1 MFSTLKAVTAIF
13 RSSKFNTSRLDRGY
27 EFMLSS
33 NALYTV
39 RKLIR
44 SICEYEYN
52 KANQE
57 SQKQIFKNLKVADL
71 AFFNAQCDTSY
82 LLTSFA
88 FNRAVANYYGSGTN
102 FIFPLN
108 KEWQSIFAEYGIVTN
123 RNACSFLWKSYRGII
138 IVKSSV
144 TYFKFFLTTIL
155 EKLRKSKKVNI
166 KNIGSAN
173 VYFYDISERNLPRLT
188 NDIYE
193 KNIVTWYKKIVLKDN
208 KINVHHNVK
217 NFDNKDSIA
226 LGYEFTYNKS
236 LFFQADIFT
245 ELKNLLWWSNFFLK
259 NIINPSIRIYLLVNF
274 NEILKA
280 KRVGDIIDN
289 LDLNAVVFN
298 NSIGSIKPLWAVLL
312 ERNEIQIDYVFYA
325 CYAEPADIDGNG
337 PIDGFWALAIWENYY
352 VVDEYQKHQLQNQL
366 INTNSKIT
374 FETIPWWVDVNLPIP
389 SLDKKTICL
398 FDTIL
403 HGNLYTLGTLNQ
415 FGWHKPELATL
426 YLHIV
431 LEVAHDLGLTI
442 LYKFK
447 RMKGKNIRNKKHW
460 DAISK
465 LLIEYKD
472 IIIQVDDR
480 ISPERLIQNSS
491 ITISKPLST
500 TAIIARSLNKPTIY
514 LDPTTA
520 INKSDPALR
529 GIIILS
535 TKKELLYHIT
545 NLLNTFP
552 SKETKI

>member
-1 MFSTLKAVTAIF
+1 MFSTLKAITVIF
-13 RSSKFNTSRLDRGY
+13 SNSKFNTSRLNHGY
-27 EFMLSS
+27 EFMLNS

-44 SICEYEYN
+44 SICEHEYN
-52 KANQE
+52 KASQA

-88 FNRAVANYYGSGTN
+88 FNRAIANYYASGNN

-123 RNACSFLWKSYRGII
+123 RKACSFLWKSYKGITI
-138 IVKSSV
+138 IKTSA
-144 TYFKFFLTTIL
+144 TYFKIFLTTIL
-155 EKLRKSKKVNI
+155 GKLRRSKKVNVE
-166 KNIGSAN
+166 NNNSAN
-173 VYFYDISERNLPRLT
+173 VYFYDISERNLPSLT
-188 NDIYE
+188 NNIYE

-208 KINVHHNVK
+208 KINVHHNVI
-217 NFDNKDSIA
+217 NFGNKDSIA

-236 LFFQADIFT
+236 LFFQPEIFT
-245 ELKNLLWWSNFFLK
+245 ELKNLSWWLHFFLK
-259 NIINPSIRIYLLVNF
+259 NIFNPSIRTYLLVNF

-280 KRVGDIIDN
+280 KRVGELFDN
-289 LDLNAVVFN
+289 LNLHSVVFN

-312 ERNEIQIDYVFYA
+312 ERNEIQIDYIFYA
-325 CYAEPADIDGNG
+325 CYAEPADIEGNE
-337 PIDGFWALAIWENYY
+337 PIDGFWALSIWERYY
-352 VVDEYQKHQLQNQL
+352 VVDEYQKHQLENQL
-366 INTNSKIT
+366 KFKNYNIFIK
-374 FETIPWWVDVNLPIP
+374 TIPWWVDINLPIP
-389 SLDKKTICL
+389 SLNKKSICL

-403 HGNLYTLGTLNQ
+403 HNNLYTLGTLNQ
-415 FGWHKPELATL
+415 FGWNKPEIATL
-426 YLHIV
+426 YLQIV
-431 LEVAHDLGLTI
+431 LEVAHEVGLTV

-447 RMKGKNIRNKKHW
+447 RTKENNIRNKKHW

-472 IIIQVDDR
+472 IVIQIDDR

-500 TAIIARSLNKPTIY
+500 TAIIAKSLNKSTIY
-514 LDPTTA
+514 LDPTKG

-535 TKKELLYHIT
+535 TKKELLYHII
-545 NLLNTFP
+545 NLLNESLP
-552 SKETKI
+552 KESKL

>member
-123 RNACSFLWKSYRGII
+123 RNACSFLWKSYRGIT

-155 EKLRKSKKVNI
+155 EKLRKSKKINI
-166 KNIGSAN
+166 KNTGSAN
-173 VYFYDISERNLPRLT
+173 VYFYDISERNLPSLT
-188 NDIYE
+188 NNIYE
-193 KNIVTWYKKIVLKDN
+193 KNIVTWYKKIVLKNN
-208 KINVHHNVK
+208 KINVHHNVI
-217 NFDNKDSIA
+217 NFGNKDNIA
-226 LGYEFTYNKS
+226 LGYKFTYNKS
-236 LFFQADIFT
+236 LFFQANIST
-245 ELKNLLWWSNFFLK
+245 ELKNLFWWLYFFLK
-259 NIINPSIRIYLLVNF
+259 NIVNSSIRIYFLVNF

-280 KRVGDIIDN
+280 KRVNN
-289 LDLNAVVFN
+289 LNNNLELKSIVFN

-312 ERNEIQIDYVFYA
+312 ERSDVRIDYCFYA
-325 CYAEPADIDGNG
+325 CYAEPVDIEGNL
-337 PIDGFWALAIWENYY
+337 PIDGFWAIATWENYY
-352 VVDEYQKHQLQNQL
+352 VVDEYQKNQLQNQL
-366 INTNSKIT
+366 IHKPSGII
-374 FETIPWWVDVNLPIP
+374 FETIPWWTDSNAIIP
-389 SLDKKTICL
+389 LMNKKTICL

-403 HGNLYTLGTLNQ
+403 HKHLYIPGPINQ
-415 FGWHKPELATL
+415 YGWYKSEVAIL
-426 YLHIV
+426 YLQTV
-431 LEVAHDLGLTI
+431 LEVARNLDI
-442 LYKFK
+442 SVYYKFK
-447 RMKGKNIRNKKHW
+447 RIRDKNIRNKEHW
-460 DAISK
+460 NYIQKALVD
-465 LLIEYKD
+465 YKD
-472 IIIQVDDR
+472 TIFLIDDKV
-480 ISPERLIQNSS
+480 SADRLIQSAD
-491 ITISKPLST
+491 IIVSKPFST
-500 TAIIARSLNKPTIY
+500 TALIAKNINKPSIFF
-514 LDPTTA
+514 DPTSM
-520 INKSDPALR
+520 IWNLDPALR
-529 GIIILS
+529 DIPILS
-535 TKKELLYHIT
+535 NKTQLKSYIIKTLSI
-545 NLLNTFP
+545 
-552 SKETKI
+552 ID